1 MQILNWFVNWSM
13 DHTGADHG
21 AISMFLFIVPT
32 NSQHLPV
39 VELHT
44 NGFDVFQWQRTSA
57 ADPELFFH
65 KGGGGVEVIIQYLY
79 IEG

>member
-32 NSQHLPV
+32 NGQHLPV

-44 NGFDVFQWQRTSA
+44 LMDLMYFNGK
-57 ADPELFFH
+57 ELQPRIIK
-65 KGGGGVEVIIQYLY
+65 KGGGLLRRYLY
-79 IEG
+79 LY

>member
-13 DHTGADHG
+13 DHAGADHG

-32 NSQHLPV
+32 NGQNLPV

-44 NGFDVFQWQRTSA
+44 NGFDVFQWHRTSA
-57 ADPELFFH
+57 ADPEFFFFK
-65 KGGGGVEVIIQYLY
+65 KGGSC
-79 IEG
+79 